1 MFATK
6 EADKDVRTTKV
17 AAERRVALCVVYV
30 VIEIPYDMIQ
40 SFCVG
45 IALL

>member
-6 EADKDVRTTKV
+6 EADKDVRTTKI
-17 AAERRVALCVVYV
+17 AGERRIALCIVYI
-30 VIEIPYDMIQ
+30 VIEILYDMIQ
-40 SFCVG
+40 DFCVG